1 MSNAA
6 FHFVPTEDVGYVWD
20 GVKPLMDKTLN
31 RPDDCLNTEEFHK
44 LITQGSYILFVGL
57 ELNFSGDFKSLNS
70 DDIKSIMVCEI
81 SEWPRFKVLDMHIW
95 ATVSGHDY
103 QKWYDQYLYT
113 IEDYG
118 RANGCCA
125 VAAVARRGLAKKLI
139 QISGWKEE
147 SILVSKNL

>member
-20 GVKPLMDKTLN
+20 GVKPLIDKTQN
-31 RPDDCLNTEEFHK
+31 RPDDCLNTDDFYTMIIEGTVR
-44 LITQGSYILFVGL
+44 LVIGL

-70 DDIKSIMVCEI
+70 DDIKSTVVCEV
-81 SEWPRFKVLDMHIW
+81 SDWPRFKVLDIHIW
-95 ATVSGHDY
+95 ATVSGTDY
-103 QKWYDQYLYT
+103 QKWYDQFYT
-113 IEDYG
+113 VENYG
-118 RANGCCA
+118 RDNGCCA